1 MKKLILFMAIIA
13 VIAFVENVKK
23 AESFSFSSNWHLYK
37 IKEITFNKA
46 NGVAVY
52 KKLSSIKIN
61 NHPVYFGKT
70 TVSELSKYLGEY
82 VSSVPF
88 PVEIPGLNKIG
99 KAIIFSKKGINYP
112 YANHATFLYIH
123 NNIIKTAWSFHF
135 IYNERKFAFL
145 RKKDISC
152 YFDIAVFG
160 YQDGEYGMPKNEKE
174 EIFWL
179 KKIVFL
185 LGKKTAY
192 HFLVN
197 SVNNKVISRLN
208 LITANNNNIA
218 DTVVSHNQKE
228 AWNIIAKYTA
238 GISYSCNFHEVN
250 GYMTDSC
257 GSFVINGS
265 LKNGDYI
272 VSQSLFSTQLKNEL
286 LLLLRNSGFA
296 NDTNLNLTTAFIN
309 YVTPVSNKYSIKDMR
324 LFTITGV
331 SNMISNGYVRPF
343 NELVNLFIKHFEK
356 INR

>member
-1 MKKLILFMAIIA
+1 MAIIA
-13 VIAFVENVKK
+13 VIAFAENVKK
-23 AESFSFSSNWHLYK
+23 AESFSFYSNWHLYK

-70 TVSELSKYLGEY
+70 TISEINKYSGKHLFI
-82 VSSVPF
+82 S
-88 PVEIPGLNKIG
+88 PVAKIPGLNKVG
-99 KAIIFSKKGINYP
+99 RAIILSNGNQ
-112 YANHATFLYIH
+112 ASFLYFH

-135 IYNERKFAFL
+135 FANGTKAL
-145 RKKDISC
+145 RKRDGSD
-152 YFDIAVFG
+152 YFEIAVYG
-160 YQDGEYGMPKNEKE
+160 YQDGKFGMPKNEKD

-185 LGKKTAY
+185 LGKKDAY

-208 LITANNNNIA
+208 LITVNNNNIA
-218 DTVVSHNQKE
+218 NTVASNNQIE
-228 AWNIIAKYTA
+228 AWDIIAKYTA
-238 GISYSCNFHEVN
+238 GISYSCNFHEIN
-250 GYMTDSC
+250 GYKTNSC
-257 GSFVINGS
+257 GSFVVSGS

-309 YVTPVSNKYSIKDMR
+309 YITPVSTSRKYSISDMR
-324 LFTITGV
+324 LFTIAGV
-331 SNMISNGYVRPF
+331 SNMISNGYVKPF
-343 NELVNLFIKHFEK
+343 NELVNLFVKHFEK